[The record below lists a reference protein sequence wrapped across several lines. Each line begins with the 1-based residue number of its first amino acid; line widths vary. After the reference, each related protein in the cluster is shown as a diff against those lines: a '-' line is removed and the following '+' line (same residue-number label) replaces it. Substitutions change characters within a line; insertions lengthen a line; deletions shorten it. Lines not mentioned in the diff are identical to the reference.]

1 MVKQHHRLDGH
12 EFEQTL
18 EDSKGQGSLAC
29 HSPWSCKESDT
40 TERLNNHNYHHSENS
55 DNNNNLAL
63 CKHIRT
69 QTQRE
74 HEDFVETK
82 PEAKTNLAKIRKQK
96 EGLSIRLKKKAKKQQ
111 KESFSAA
118 GKLP

>member
-18 EDSKGQGSLAC
+18 EDSRGQGSLAC
-29 HSPWSCKESDT
+29 HSPWSCKELDT

-63 CKHIRT
+63 CKRIRT

-74 HEDFVETK
+74 HEDFH
-82 PEAKTNLAKIRKQK
+82 KTRSKNKFGQD
-96 EGLSIRLKKKAKKQQ
+96 SKAKGGTQHQ
-111 KESFSAA
+111 IKEKSEETAKRKF
-118 GKLP
+118 